1 MRARLF
7 ALAAASAAI
16 LIPAMPAAA
25 EGSAADPANPFA
37 EFAARPT
44 PGDFGVKVHR
54 GGHGGDRDRWR
65 RHRDRRGADT
75 VVLGPWYG
83 GEWALYNNRSWAP
96 DSFNDWWHD
105 RPDRAF
111 PRWVQDQRG
120 SGFCPP
126 ERVWWS
132 GSGWRC

>member
-7 ALAAASAAI
+7 ALAAAMAAI
-16 LIPAMPAAA
+16 LLPAAA
-25 EGSAADPANPFA
+25 PAAGEDDTDNPFA
-37 EFAARPT
+37 LIAAGPSHD
-44 PGDFGVKVHR
+44 GSGVRIHR
-54 GGHGGDRDRWR
+54 GGDRDRWR
-65 RHRDRRGADT
+65 NRDRRGRGAGA

-111 PRWVQDQRG
+111 PRWVQEQRS
-120 SGFCPP
+120 SGYCPP

-132 GSGWRC
+132 GTGWRC